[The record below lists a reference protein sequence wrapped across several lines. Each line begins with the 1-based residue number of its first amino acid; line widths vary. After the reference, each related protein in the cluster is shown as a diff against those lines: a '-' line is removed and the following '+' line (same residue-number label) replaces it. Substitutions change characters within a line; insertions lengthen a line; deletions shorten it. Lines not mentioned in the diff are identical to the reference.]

1 MNKWISIFLMFYCS
15 LLYSQQQIEFS
26 HEAGFYN
33 APFYLEIDT
42 SEGRILYAFQNNLN
56 RRSSVYR
63 GPMLIDKNTTLSFAL
78 YKNDSVIK
86 LGSKSFF
93 IGFKTDFNVVALT
106 ISKKSLY
113 DSISGIYVHG
123 PNAYY
128 DTTLHV
134 MLRSN
139 YSKKMEKEV
148 FIEIFNKQKKRIISQ
163 DAGFRI
169 FGGMTIYYPE
179 KSIRIIARKLYGNSR
194 LKADVFDQGKKKYKQ
209 IILRH
214 SGNDYKKT
222 RFKDVLSTT
231 IASESG
237 LDVQANQPS
246 HLFVN
251 SEYWGVYNIR
261 EKLNEYY
268 IDNNY
273 DCGTEGV
280 DMLQAY
286 NKVEEGSV
294 VKYNQLLDFIEDNNL
309 KDSENYEHVKT
320 IMDVENFA
328 NFWIHQIYIGNTDSR
343 GNIRFW
349 RSDSLDG
356 RFRWIFY
363 DTDLGWGSFN
373 STLLEDFTSPIKTKW
388 YNPTWSTFLLRNLL
402 KNKEFKDYFINQTS
416 YLLHTNL
423 STDSVQRK
431 INYFET
437 MYKDEMVY
445 HFNNRKRF
453 QTYQGDMR
461 KWQKEVDQL
470 KYFALKRDNSLWSQ
484 LKKKFNLS
492 SEYKLTINIKNPEN
506 GKVYLNNNELQSTIF
521 EGNFFSELGVPFCI
535 LPDVGYSFTG
545 NIDSVPFDSHIW
557 NNCDDLNPDLEK
569 EITVNISF
577 IENKSSKSSVV
588 INEIDYVNDCFEIFN
603 QENEIVN
610 LKDWKIVDKN
620 NNIYT
625 VEDCMLESG
634 GFAVFYFNEIET
646 RINDVI
652 YQKINFRISSSN
664 ELISIYDNNGDFV
677 DSVSYKLTNIENS
690 YSRNIPFNSF
700 EDIQYK
706 WENNSDLT
714 IGYHNTFYTNTLLE
728 IQSVKDRNRI
738 FVIVGI
744 IFVVIIG
751 IIGIFLYR
759 RKRSISQS

>member
-15 LLYSQQQIEFS
+15 LLYSQQQIKFS
-26 HEAGFYN
+26 HDAGFYDT
-33 APFYLEIDT
+33 PFYLEIDT

-128 DTTLHV
+128 DTNLHV

-148 FIEIFNKQKKRIISQ
+148 FIELFNKHKKLIISQ

-194 LKADVFDQGKKKYKQ
+194 LKADVFNQGKKKYKQ

-231 IASESG
+231 IASESR

-273 DCGTEGV
+273 DCGIEGV

-363 DTDLGWGSFN
+363 DTDLGWGDYN
-373 STLLEDFTSPIKTKW
+373 STLLEDFTSLTKTKW
-388 YNPTWSTFLLRNLL
+388 YNPTWTTFLLRNLL

-453 QTYQGDMR
+453 QTYQGDMI

-484 LKKKFNLS
+484 LKKKFHLS

-506 GKVYLNNNELQSTIF
+506 GMIYLNNNPLSGVEFNGVFYNQIDVPISIHANIGFIYSGF
-521 EGNFFSELGVPFCI
+521 ESNVISNPRDSELI
-535 LPDVGYSFTG
+535 I
-545 NIDSVPFDSHIW
+545 NIQFER
-557 NNCDDLNPDLEK
+557 NK
-569 EITVNISF
+569 ESDRNIVF
-577 IENKSSKSSVV
+577 
-588 INEIDYVNDCFEIFN
+588 NEIDYYNDCFEIYN
-603 QENEIVN
+603 QEQEDLNLEGWTIIDKNKNQFTVQNMDIKKDNFVVFHKNEIQEKLKEVN
-610 LKDWKIVDKN
+610 
-620 NNIYT
+620 
-625 VEDCMLESG
+625 
-634 GFAVFYFNEIET
+634 
-646 RINDVI
+646 
-652 YQKINFRISSSN
+652 YQKIDFKISSVSE
-664 ELISIYDNNGDFV
+664 ELYLYDNKGRLV
-677 DSVSYKLTNIENS
+677 DSISYELTDKNKS
-690 YSRNIPFNSF
+690 YSRNIPFDSF
-700 EDIQYK
+700 AEIK
-706 WENNSDLT
+706 GEWKNNSDVT
-714 IGYHNTFYTNTLLE
+714 IGYHNTFYNNILLE
-728 IQSVKDRNRI
+728 KQKEKDRKRMFWIIGTI
-738 FVIVGI
+738 FVGIVS
-744 IFVVIIG
+744 V
-751 IIGIFLYR
+751 IGIFIYR
-759 RKRSISQS
+759 RKQQSTS

>member
-26 HEAGFYN
+26 HDAGFYDT
-33 APFYLEIDT
+33 PFYLEIDT

-63 GPMLIDKNTTLSFAL
+63 GPILIDKNTTLSFAL

-93 IGFKTDFNVVALT
+93 IGFETDFNVVALT

-148 FIEIFNKQKKRIISQ
+148 FIELFNKQKKRIISQ

-273 DCGTEGV
+273 DCGTEAV

-506 GKVYLNNNELQSTIF
+506 GMIYLNNNPLSGVEFNGVFYNQIDVPITIHPNIGFTYSGF
-521 EGNFFSELGVPFCI
+521 ESNVISNPRDSELI
-535 LPDVGYSFTG
+535 I
-545 NIDSVPFDSHIW
+545 NIQFERNKKSDR
-557 NNCDDLNPDLEK
+557 
-569 EITVNISF
+569 NIVF
-577 IENKSSKSSVV
+577 
-588 INEIDYVNDCFEIFN
+588 NEIDYHNDCFEIYN
-603 QENEIVN
+603 QEQDDLNLEGWTIIDKNKNQFTVQNMDVKKDNFVVFHKNEIQEKLKEVN
-610 LKDWKIVDKN
+610 
-620 NNIYT
+620 
-625 VEDCMLESG
+625 
-634 GFAVFYFNEIET
+634 
-646 RINDVI
+646 
-652 YQKINFRISSSN
+652 YQKIDFKISSVSE
-664 ELISIYDNNGDFV
+664 ELYLYDNKGRLV
-677 DSVSYKLTNIENS
+677 DSISYELTDKNKS

-706 WENNSDLT
+706 WENNSDVT
-714 IGYHNTFYTNTLLE
+714 IGYHNTFYNNILLE
-728 IQSVKDRNRI
+728 KQKEKDRKRMFWIIGTI
-738 FVIVGI
+738 FL
-744 IFVVIIG
+744 VIIG

>member
-1 MNKWISIFLMFYCS
+1 MNRFAFLLFFLFS
-15 LLYSQQQIEFS
+15 FFVTKSQDQIKFS
-26 HEAGFYN
+26 HEAGFHN
-33 APFYLEIDT
+33 TPFYLEIDT

-63 GPMLIDKNTTLSFAL
+63 GPILIDKNTTLSFAL

-93 IGFKTDFNVVALT
+93 IGFKTNFNVVAIT

-123 PNAYY
+123 PNAFY
-128 DTTLHV
+128 DSSLHV
-134 MLRSN
+134 MLSSN

-148 FIEIFNKQKKRIISQ
+148 FIEIFNKKKKRIISQ

-179 KSIRIIARKLYGNSR
+179 KSIRIIARKQYGKSR
-194 LKADVFDQGKKKYKQ
+194 LKANIFNQGEKKYKQ

-231 IASESG
+231 ISSESG

-268 IDNNY
+268 INNNY
-273 DCGTEGV
+273 DCGTKGV

-286 NKVEEGSV
+286 NKVEEGSS
-294 VKYNQLLDFIEDNNL
+294 VKYNQLLDFVEDNNL
-309 KDSENYEHVKT
+309 KDSENYKHVKT
-320 IMDVENFA
+320 LMDVENFA
-328 NFWIHQIYIGNTDSR
+328 NFWIHQIYFGNTDSK

-356 RFRWIFY
+356 KFRWILY
-363 DTDLGWGSFN
+363 DTDLGWGNYN
-373 STLLEDFTSPIKTKW
+373 SKLLEDFTSPIKTKW
-388 YNPTWSTFLLRNLL
+388 YNPTWATFLLRNLL

-416 YLLHTNL
+416 YLLYTNL
-423 STDSVQRK
+423 SADSVRNK

-437 MYKDEMVY
+437 MYKDEMIY
-445 HFNNRKRF
+445 HFNNRKKF
-453 QTYQGDMR
+453 QTYQGDMK

-470 KYFALKRDNSLWSQ
+470 KYFALKRDNSLLNQ

-492 SEYKLTINIKNPEN
+492 SEYKLTINIKHPEN
-506 GKVYLNNNELQSTIF
+506 GKVLLNNNELQSSTFNGIF
-521 EGNFFSELGVPFCI
+521 FPELKVSLSAIPNI
-535 LPDVGYSFTG
+535 GYDSKGWENGFII
-545 NIDSVPFDSHIW
+545 NQENKDIIID
-557 NNCDDLNPDLEK
+557 
-569 EITVNISF
+569 ISF
-577 IENKSSKSSVV
+577 IKSNPSDKNV
-588 INEIDYVNDCFEIFN
+588 IFNEIDYQNDCFEIYNPSKEDVSLDGWTIIDKKKN
-603 QENEIVN
+603 QFTIHNLNIKKDNFIVFHRNEI
-610 LKDWKIVDKN
+610 KDKLPDVKYQRIDFKISSVSEKLYLYDKYGKLVD
-620 NNIYT
+620 T
-625 VEDCMLESG
+625 
-634 GFAVFYFNEIET
+634 VFY
-646 RINDVI
+646 
-652 YQKINFRISSSN
+652 
-664 ELISIYDNNGDFV
+664 
-677 DSVSYKLTNIENS
+677 DSLTTKERS
-690 YSRNIPFNSF
+690 YSRNTPS
-700 EDIQYK
+700 DTM

-714 IGYHNTFYTNTLLE
+714 IGYHNTFYNNILLE
-728 IQSVKDRNRI
+728 KQKEKDRKRMFWI
-738 FVIVGI
+738 IGT
-744 IFVVIIG
+744 IFVVIISV
-751 IIGIFLYR
+751 IGIFIYR
-759 RKRSISQS
+759 RKQQSTSQSL

>member
-26 HEAGFYN
+26 HEAGFYDT
-33 APFYLEIDT
+33 PFYLEIDT

-63 GPMLIDKNTTLSFAL
+63 GPILIDKNTTLSFAL

-93 IGFKTDFNVVALT
+93 IGFETDFNVVALT

-148 FIEIFNKQKKRIISQ
+148 FIELFNKQKKRIISQ

-309 KDSENYEHVKT
+309 KDSKNYAHVKT

-343 GNIRFW
+343 GNIRC
-349 RSDSLDG
+349 
-356 RFRWIFY
+356 
-363 DTDLGWGSFN
+363 
-373 STLLEDFTSPIKTKW
+373 LLYTSPS
-388 YNPTWSTFLLRNLL
+388 P
-402 KNKEFKDYFINQTS
+402 
-416 YLLHTNL
+416 
-423 STDSVQRK
+423 
-431 INYFET
+431 
-437 MYKDEMVY
+437 
-445 HFNNRKRF
+445 
-453 QTYQGDMR
+453 
-461 KWQKEVDQL
+461 
-470 KYFALKRDNSLWSQ
+470 RD
-484 LKKKFNLS
+484 
-492 SEYKLTINIKNPEN
+492 
-506 GKVYLNNNELQSTIF
+506 
-521 EGNFFSELGVPFCI
+521 
-535 LPDVGYSFTG
+535 
-545 NIDSVPFDSHIW
+545 
-557 NNCDDLNPDLEK
+557 
-569 EITVNISF
+569 
-577 IENKSSKSSVV
+577 
-588 INEIDYVNDCFEIFN
+588 
-603 QENEIVN
+603 
-610 LKDWKIVDKN
+610 
-620 NNIYT
+620 
-625 VEDCMLESG
+625 
-634 GFAVFYFNEIET
+634 
-646 RINDVI
+646 
-652 YQKINFRISSSN
+652 
-664 ELISIYDNNGDFV
+664 
-677 DSVSYKLTNIENS
+677 
-690 YSRNIPFNSF
+690 
-700 EDIQYK
+700 
-706 WENNSDLT
+706 
-714 IGYHNTFYTNTLLE
+714 
-728 IQSVKDRNRI
+728 
-738 FVIVGI
+738 
-744 IFVVIIG
+744 
-751 IIGIFLYR
+751 
-759 RKRSISQS
+759 

>member
-1 MNKWISIFLMFYCS
+1 MNKWISIFLMFLCS
-15 LLYSQQQIEFS
+15 LLHSQQQIEFS
-26 HEAGFYN
+26 HEAGFYKT
-33 APFYLEIDT
+33 PFYLEIDT

-63 GPMLIDKNTTLSFAL
+63 GPILIDKNTTLSFAL

-93 IGFKTDFNVVALT
+93 IGFETDFNVVALT

-363 DTDLGWGSFN
+363 DTDLGWGNYN
-373 STLLEDFTSPIKTKW
+373 STLLEDFTSPTKTKW
-388 YNPTWSTFLLRNLL
+388 YNPTWTTFLLRNLL

-506 GKVYLNNNELQSTIF
+506 GMIYLNNNPLSGVEFNGVFYNQIDVPITIHPNIGFTYSGF
-521 EGNFFSELGVPFCI
+521 ESNVISNPRDSELI
-535 LPDVGYSFTG
+535 I
-545 NIDSVPFDSHIW
+545 NIQFERNKKSDR
-557 NNCDDLNPDLEK
+557 
-569 EITVNISF
+569 NIVF
-577 IENKSSKSSVV
+577 
-588 INEIDYVNDCFEIFN
+588 NEIDYVNDCFEIFN

-634 GFAVFYFNEIET
+634 GFAVFHFNKIET

-690 YSRNIPFNSF
+690 YSRNIPFKSF

-751 IIGIFLYR
+751 IFLYR
-759 RKRSISQS
+759 RKRSTSQS